1 VPTPVPAG
9 ARGTPARYDRPIDA
23 TSSAP
28 EASGRAE
35 RRPEPGYPLVEVRQ
49 PKSKP
54 LVLAVRDS
62 VEIGRDCDGL
72 LLSDPEVSRRHV
84 VLRFDGDSLMVEDL
98 GSTNGTTVNGVA
110 VETSVPLSETDIV
123 CLGNTEL
130 QLLRT
135 TGRAGPPRK
144 PMPMTGASS
153 GPRGTTVAAGVAAGS
168 GAVVRGKAD
177 ASGAR
182 MTSIDVVADAVDEER
197 AKVDTLAAAGGTITI
212 VFSDIESSTEMA
224 MSLGDTK
231 WFDVLGEHNE
241 IIRRNLERY
250 DGTEVK
256 SQGDGFMLTFPGAR
270 SAMLCMI
277 DVQRDLA
284 RRASREPDS
293 PIRIRIGLHTG
304 EAIVDADGDLFGKHI
319 IMAARIANLADG
331 GQILAS
337 SITKEITSSRGDLE
351 FGEARDVA
359 LKGIDGTY
367 QVYEVVW
374 AEPDDGAA
382 SPSDS

>member
-1 VPTPVPAG
+1 
-9 ARGTPARYDRPIDA
+9 
-23 TSSAP
+23 
-28 EASGRAE
+28 
-35 RRPEPGYPLVEVRQ
+35 
-49 PKSKP
+49 
-54 LVLAVRDS
+54 VRDS

-84 VLRFDGDSLMVEDL
+84 VLRFDGESLMVEDL

-270 SAMLCMI
+270 
-277 DVQRDLA
+277 
-284 RRASREPDS
+284 
-293 PIRIRIGLHTG
+293 
-304 EAIVDADGDLFGKHI
+304 
-319 IMAARIANLADG
+319 IANLADG

>member
-1 VPTPVPAG
+1 
-9 ARGTPARYDRPIDA
+9 
-23 TSSAP
+23 
-28 EASGRAE
+28 
-35 RRPEPGYPLVEVRQ
+35 VRQ

-54 LVLAVRDS
+54 LVLAVRDT

-84 VLRFDGDSLMVEDL
+84 VLRLDGDTLMLEDL
-98 GSTNGTTVNGVA
+98 GSTNGTTLNGAA
-110 VETSVPLSETDIV
+110 VETSVPLSETDVV
-123 CLGNTEL
+123 CLGHTEL
-130 QLLRT
+130 QLLPT
-135 TGRAGPPRK
+135 AGRARLPRK
-144 PMPMTGASS
+144 PMPITGASS
-153 GPRGTTVAAGVAAGS
+153 GPRGTTVAAGGA
-168 GAVVRGKAD
+168 AVVRGKAD
-177 ASGAR
+177 VSGAR
-182 MTSIDVVADAVDEER
+182 MTSIDAVADAVDEER
-197 AKVDTLAAAGGTITI
+197 AKVAKLAAAGGTITI

-284 RRASREPDS
+284 RRASKEPES

-351 FGEARDVA
+351 FGEAQDVA
-359 LKGIDGTY
+359 LKGIEGTY
-367 QVYEVVW
+367 QVHEVIW
-374 AEPDDGAA
+374 AEPEDGEA
-382 SPSDS
+382 SSADS

>member
-1 VPTPVPAG
+1 M
-9 ARGTPARYDRPIDA
+9 
-23 TSSAP
+23 
-28 EASGRAE
+28 
-35 RRPEPGYPLVEVRQ
+35 RQ

-54 LVLAVRDS
+54 LVLAVRDT

-84 VLRFDGDSLMVEDL
+84 VLRLDGDTLMLEDL
-98 GSTNGTTVNGVA
+98 GSTNGTTLNGAA
-110 VETSVPLSETDIV
+110 VETSVPLSETDVV
-123 CLGNTEL
+123 CLGHTEL
-130 QLLRT
+130 QLLPT
-135 TGRAGPPRK
+135 AGRARLPRK
-144 PMPMTGASS
+144 PMPITGASS
-153 GPRGTTVAAGVAAGS
+153 GPRGTTVAAGGA
-168 GAVVRGKAD
+168 AVVRGKAD
-177 ASGAR
+177 VSGAR
-182 MTSIDVVADAVDEER
+182 MTSIDAVADAVDEER
-197 AKVDTLAAAGGTITI
+197 AKVAKLAAAGGTITI

-284 RRASREPDS
+284 RRASKEPES

-351 FGEARDVA
+351 FGEAQDVA
-359 LKGIDGTY
+359 LKGIEGTY
-367 QVYEVVW
+367 QVHEVIW
-374 AEPDDGAA
+374 AEPEDGEA
-382 SPSDS
+382 SSADS